1 MAMLNQDLISGTCRQ
16 SILNP
21 QVWEQ
26 VKCLADD
33 EIQFQQFSDSNCT
46 IKGKDAVIIKSQ
58 ECTFASN
65 DLPYYL
71 KLVISKAEEADTLPS
86 LKFNEPNQNIDRCYI
101 KNIELNGGYNTNY
114 NQSHDNI

>member
-1 MAMLNQDLISGTCRQ
+1 M
-16 SILNP
+16 
-21 QVWEQ
+21 
-26 VKCLADD
+26 
-33 EIQFQQFSDSNCT
+33 
-46 IKGKDAVIIKSQ
+46 IIKSQ

-86 LKFNEPNQNIDRCYI
+86 LKFNEPNQNKDRCYI

-114 NQSHDNI
+114 NWSPDNI